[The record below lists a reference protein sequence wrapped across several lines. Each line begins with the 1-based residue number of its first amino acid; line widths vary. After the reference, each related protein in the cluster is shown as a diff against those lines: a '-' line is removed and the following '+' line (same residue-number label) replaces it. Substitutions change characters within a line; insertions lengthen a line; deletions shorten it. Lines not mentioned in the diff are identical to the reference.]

1 VLPGGS
7 TTYSA
12 TVIPGTAF
20 AGNVTFSVSGL
31 PTGATASFSP
41 PSVSTSGSTIMTVST
56 TGATPPG
63 DYSLTLIGTGT
74 TLVHSTVT
82 SLVVLQPGGSTPI
95 NFGSG
100 FTAAGMQ
107 FNGHAKLNGTRLQL
121 TDTVTG
127 NEVASAYWAT
137 KVNVQ
142 SFDNNFSFQLTKAL
156 ADGFTFTI

>member
-1 VLPGGS
+1 TGSDPDGTVTSYSWAFPGGSPSSSNLANPGSVIYSAAGTFSASLVVTDNAGLTDPSPPARTITLPDFSLQVGTGSQTVLPGGS

-74 TLVHSTVT
+74 TL
-82 SLVVLQPGGSTPI
+82 
-95 NFGSG
+95 
-100 FTAAGMQ
+100 
-107 FNGHAKLNGTRLQL
+107 
-121 TDTVTG
+121 
-127 NEVASAYWAT
+127 
-137 KVNVQ
+137 
-142 SFDNNFSFQLTKAL
+142 
-156 ADGFTFTI
+156 